1 MAKENKKG
9 RGKEK
14 SELQWGLNKKGREKK
29 KIMSY
34 SDLKRDRSLQL
45 KIRKEEKQ
53 KKNHLNN
60 LS

>member
-1 MAKENKKG
+1 MGNKNG

-14 SELQWGLNKKGREKK
+14 SDLQWCLNKKGREKK

-34 SDLKRDRSLQL
+34 SGVKRDRSFQL

>member
-1 MAKENKKG
+1 
-9 RGKEK
+9 
-14 SELQWGLNKKGREKK
+14 
-29 KIMSY
+29 MSY

>member
-1 MAKENKKG
+1 MEEEKKNLTYSGVLIRKE
-9 RGKEK
+9 
-14 SELQWGLNKKGREKK
+14 EKK

-34 SDLKRDRSLQL
+34 SGVKRDRSFQL

-53 KKNHLNN
+53 KKNHHLNN